1 MKYSVLGDLVEKP
14 ISGEWGDG
22 EGVVKV
28 IRTANFTNS
37 GTINFT
43 NVVGRN
49 IAEKRVEAK
58 KLQDQDIIIEKSG
71 GSPAQPVGRVV
82 FFVEDGLYLCNNFTS
97 ILRPRKKFVYPK
109 YLHYILFCNHKF
121 GFIAKYQ
128 NKTTGI
134 INLQLARYLKASK
147 IPIPPLA
154 EQKQIAEILD
164 AADSLRL
171 KDQQL
176 IEHYTALSQ
185 SLFLDMFGDPVIN
198 PMGWEQNNF
207 GAFISILTD
216 YHANGSYEVLKKNV
230 ELKKE
235 KDYALMVR
243 TTDLEKNN
251 FFKDVIYISR
261 HAYDY
266 LDKSKVFGGEII
278 ISKIGSAGKV
288 FLMPSLDIPVSL
300 GMNAFLLRF
309 DSRLNNVFAYFLLT
323 SKFGEREIGK
333 RIKGAVTKTI
343 RKDALREICIIAPPI
358 EVQNQFAERIA
369 IIEEQK
375 QQAQASL
382 VKSEN
387 LFNSLLQRAF
397 KGELTSRKAA

>member
-1 MKYSVLGDLVEKP
+1 MLEDLIEKP
-14 ISGEWGDG
+14 MSGEWGVG
-22 EGVVKV
+22 EGSINV

-37 GTINFT
+37 GKINFA
-43 NVVGRN
+43 NIVGRDVPAN
-49 IAEKRVEAK
+49 IVEAK
-58 KLQDQDIIIEKSG
+58 KLQVQDIIIEKSG
-71 GSPAQPVGRVV
+71 GSPTQPVGRVV
-82 FFVEDGLYLCNNFTS
+82 FFEADGLFLCNNFTS
-97 ILRPRKKFVYPK
+97 ILRPIKSVVYPK

-121 GFIAKYQ
+121 GFVRKHQ

-134 INLQLARYLKASK
+134 INLQLPKYVKNTK
-147 IPIPPLA
+147 IPLPSLA

-164 AADSLRL
+164 AADSLRQ

-185 SLFLDMFGDPVIN
+185 SLFLDMFGDPVTN
-198 PMGWEQNNF
+198 PMGWKQSNF

-230 ELKKE
+230 ELKRE

-251 FFKDVIYISR
+251 FSEDVIYISR

-266 LDKSKVFGGEII
+266 LNKSKVFGGEII
-278 ISKIGSAGKV
+278 VSKIGSAGKV
-288 FLMPSLDIPVSL
+288 FLMPNLDIPVSL

-309 DSRLNNVFAYFLLT
+309 DSRLNNLFTYFLLT
-323 SKFGEREIGK
+323 SKFGEREIAK

-343 RKDALREICIIAPPI
+343 RKDALREICIIVPPI

-369 IIEEQK
+369 IIEQQK
-375 QQAQASL
+375 LQAQANL
-382 VKSEN
+382 AKSED
-387 LFNSLLQRAF
+387 LFNSLLQLAF
-397 KGELTSRKAA
+397 KGELTGSKAA